1 MNKLTKQKLQLIL
14 NLVLTILS
22 LLALVV
28 SMVAWFSNR
37 KYADVDNLSLHIR
50 RQAINVVEQ
59 PQSILLPCA
68 TKIDDVTKDDFN
80 NHCIV
85 IAKYTIEGE
94 GEFFVEVENKNG
106 LLGYVWDE
114 SVDGVINLNSNGVI
128 QNPPDFYGVI
138 SKKLSDKSLPNYQY
152 NTVAQALDDINSR
165 RVGKT
170 NINDDTDIFIVY
182 WGDYNYL
189 GNTLNKQSS
198 GVYSYQEIVFPA
210 NVMFVA

>member
-1 MNKLTKQKLQLIL
+1 MNKLTKQKLQLIM
-14 NLVLTILS
+14 NLVLTVLS
-22 LLALVV
+22 LFALVV

-37 KYADVDNLSLHIR
+37 KYANVDDLSVSVK
-50 RQAINVVEQ
+50 RQVVTVLEQ

-85 IAKYTIEGE
+85 VAKYTIAGE
-94 GEFFVEVENKNG
+94 GKLFVEVDNKDG

-114 SVDGVINLNSNGVI
+114 SVDGPINFNSNGVI
-128 QNPPDFYGVI
+128 QNPPNFYGVI
-138 SKKLSDKSLPNYQY
+138 AKKLSDKSLPNYQY

-189 GNTLNKQSS
+189 GNTLNKQTS
-198 GVYSYQEIVFPA
+198 GVYTYQEIVFPA
-210 NVMFVA
+210 KVTFVI